1 MRSGRFS
8 RFGLATESV
17 RQLETRPASPRRPRN
32 QLNPKPFLG
41 GSRIVM
47 NGISFARVKQATHS
61 DAVTPRTAPPMHQA
75 VSTPVTAPVTAKQRR
90 ARRKKQIIYGSIA
103 LVVLWIAAWVLWS
116 KREKPI
122 PVTTETAIR
131 KTIVQTVS
139 ATGKIQ
145 PEVEV
150 KISPEVAGE
159 IIELPVDDGLR
170 VKKGDLLV
178 KIKPDS
184 YKALLEQQEAA
195 ISAAKATNLQQKAT
209 MMKTEHDLKRA
220 EDLFNKKLISEQEYN
235 GGQAAYDVAKN
246 TYESS
251 LHEIERAEASSSQ
264 ARDQLSKTTI
274 YSPLDGT
281 VTVLNSKLGERLVA
295 TGQFAG
301 TEVMRVADRTHMQ
314 AIVDVNENDVVNVKL
329 GDIAN
334 VKIDAYGDHKFKG
347 TVAQIGNT
355 GKTTGSG
362 TQEEVTNFE
371 VKINLERE
379 DVLLRPGLSCTAD
392 IETNI
397 VKDTV
402 AVPMQAVTIRT
413 GDSNLSPEEIEKK
426 RLKSAA
432 RDKGDN
438 NADYVNERQ
447 EKAAQKEEREK
458 LMKVVFL
465 KKGGK
470 AQSVKVTTGISDD
483 TYMEIKSG
491 LQPGEEVISGS
502 YSAISR
508 KLKDGAKV
516 AYDKEATK

>member
-1 MRSGRFS
+1 
-8 RFGLATESV
+8 
-17 RQLETRPASPRRPRN
+17 
-32 QLNPKPFLG
+32 
-41 GSRIVM
+41 
-47 NGISFARVKQATHS
+47 
-61 DAVTPRTAPPMHQA
+61 MHQA
-75 VSTPVTAPVTAKQRR
+75 LATPEIEPKTAKKQR
-90 ARRKKQIIYGSIA
+90 ARRKRQIIIGVA
-103 LVVLWIAAWVLWS
+103 GFLVLWLIVSIMLS

-122 PVTTETAIR
+122 PITTEKAVR
-131 KTIVQTVS
+131 KTILQTVS
-139 ATGKIQ
+139 ATGKVQ
-145 PEVEV
+145 PETEV

-159 IIELPVDDGLR
+159 IIELPVEDGMR

-195 ISAAKATNLQQKAT
+195 ISTAKATNLQLKAT
-209 MMKTEHDLKRA
+209 LVKCEQDLKRA
-220 EDLFNKKLISEQEYN
+220 DDMFAKKTISVQEYN
-235 GGQAAYDVAKN
+235 TAQAAYDVAKN
-246 TYESS
+246 TFQSS
-251 LHEIERAEASSSQ
+251 LHQIEQAQASSSQ
-264 ARDQLSKTTI
+264 ARDQLSKTTV
-274 YSPLDGT
+274 YSPVNGT
-281 VTVLNSKLGERLVA
+281 VTILNSKLGERIVA

-301 TEVMRVADRTHMQ
+301 TEVMRVADLSRMQ
-314 AIVDVNENDVVNVKL
+314 GVIDVNENDVPNVKI
-329 GDIAN
+329 GDKAN

-371 VKINLERE
+371 VKINLDRE
-379 DVLLRPGLSCTAD
+379 DILLRPGLSCTAD
-392 IETNI
+392 IETNT
-397 VKDTV
+397 VKDAV

-413 GDSNLSPEEIEKK
+413 GESNLSPEEIEKRK
-426 RLKSAA
+426 LKSAA

-438 NADYVNERQ
+438 NAEYVNEKQ

-458 LMKVVFL
+458 LSKVVFL

-491 LQPGEEVISGS
+491 VQPGDEVISGS

-516 AYDKEATK
+516 AYDKEGTK

>member
-1 MRSGRFS
+1 
-8 RFGLATESV
+8 
-17 RQLETRPASPRRPRN
+17 
-32 QLNPKPFLG
+32 
-41 GSRIVM
+41 
-47 NGISFARVKQATHS
+47 
-61 DAVTPRTAPPMHQA
+61 MHQA
-75 VSTPVTAPVTAKQRR
+75 VAAPETAPKVARKRR
-90 ARRKKQIIYGSIA
+90 STRKRQIIVGA
-103 LVVLWIAAWVLWS
+103 VGFLVLWLIVSILLS

-122 PVTTETAIR
+122 PVTTEKAVR
-131 KTIVQTVS
+131 KTILQTVS
-139 ATGKIQ
+139 ATGKVQ
-145 PEVEV
+145 PETEV

-159 IIELPVDDGLR
+159 IIELPVADGMGI
-170 VKKGDLLV
+170 KKGDLLV

-209 MMKTEHDLKRA
+209 MLKTEQDLKRA
-220 EDLFNKKLISEQEYN
+220 EDMYAKKTISIQEYN
-235 GGQAAYDVAKN
+235 NAQAASDVAKN
-246 TYESS
+246 TFESS
-251 LHEIERAEASSSQ
+251 LHEIERAQAGSSQ
-264 ARDQLSKTTI
+264 ARDQLSKTTV
-274 YSPLDGT
+274 YSPINGT
-281 VTVLNSKLGERLVA
+281 VTILNSKLGERIVA

-301 TEVMRVADRTHMQ
+301 TEVMRVADLSRMQ
-314 AIVDVNENDVVNVKL
+314 AVIDVNENDVPNVKI
-329 GDIAN
+329 GDKAN
-334 VKIDAYGDHKFKG
+334 VKIDAYGDRKFRG

-392 IETNI
+392 IETNM
-397 VKDTV
+397 VNDAV
-402 AVPMQAVTIRT
+402 GVPMQAVTIRT

-426 RLKSAA
+426 KLKSAA

-447 EKAAQKEEREK
+447 EKAAQREEREK
-458 LMKVVFL
+458 LAKVVFL
-465 KKGGK
+465 KRGGK

-483 TYMEIKSG
+483 TYMEIKTG
-491 LQPGEEVISGS
+491 VQPGDEVISGS

-516 AYDKEATK
+516 TYDKEATK